1 MGTGEKGGRTLAVR
15 RWLLGIFPQVLLMT
29 SVALPVVA
37 KQHPSL
43 VNPETTRCSTCHQ
56 LFPPSAQAHPP
67 AEKNCLTCHRF
78 TKEGEKT
85 QVALAASQPDLC
97 LSCHK
102 GLSKPAS
109 LTLTGAHPPV
119 GDQCTSCHEPHASR
133 EKHLL
138 SQQPP
143 KLCLSCHGESDVQ
156 DKHLLPVL
164 ASSCVG
170 CHAPHGSDVKGMLL
184 GQELHPPF
192 AEKTCLACHRKGL
205 GIKVLMQKTGAA
217 LCFACHSQQEKTWSS
232 GTVHGAVQKGQCTAC
247 HNPHLSAQ
255 PHLVRAA
262 GPALCVG
269 CHQDVGKK
277 LQAKSPHPP
286 AQEDCLTCH
295 QPHQADRSGLLQAP
309 VNELCG
315 NCHDVSDNG
324 FAAKHLQAKGD
335 KLACVGCHDPH
346 GSQGAH
352 LLAEGSSHPPFA
364 EGSCDACH
372 EGSAQKVMEGGSR
385 KLCFACHSDM
395 EENLA
400 KGDVHGAVEAGECV
414 ACHSPHA
421 SRQSSLLKA
430 TPASVCGEC
439 HPDQLPGPGETAH
452 GVIKVLGCQACHQP
466 HQGKDKLL
474 RKAGPELCTACHVA
488 KATSEPQVTLFGKFT
503 VAREQWSQWARLRLT
518 PDGTH
523 NHPVTGHRV
532 LGTPTAAGRNKSSFT
547 GELSCLTCHDPH
559 KGQGRAL
566 ARQGQDGKP
575 VTCETCHAK

>member
-1 MGTGEKGGRTLAVR
+1 MAVR

-119 GDQCTSCHEPHASR
+119 GDQCTSCHEPHAST

-138 SQQPP
+138 SQGPP
-143 KLCLSCHGESDVQ
+143 KLCLSCHGENDVQ
-156 DKHLLPVL
+156 DKHPLPVL

-184 GQELHPPF
+184 GQVLHPPF
-192 AEKTCLACHRKGL
+192 AEKTCQACHRKGL
-205 GIKVLMQKTGAA
+205 GSKVLMQKTGAA

-255 PHLVRAA
+255 PHLVRAT

-277 LQAKSPHPP
+277 LQAKSPHSP

-315 NCHDVSDNG
+315 NCHDGSDKG

-346 GSQGAH
+346 GSQGVH

-474 RKAGPELCTACHVA
+474 RKEGPELCTACHVA
-488 KATSEPQVTLFGKFT
+488 KATSELQVTLFGKFT
-503 VAREQWSQWARLRLT
+503 VPREQWSQWARLRLT
-518 PDGTH
+518 PDGTR